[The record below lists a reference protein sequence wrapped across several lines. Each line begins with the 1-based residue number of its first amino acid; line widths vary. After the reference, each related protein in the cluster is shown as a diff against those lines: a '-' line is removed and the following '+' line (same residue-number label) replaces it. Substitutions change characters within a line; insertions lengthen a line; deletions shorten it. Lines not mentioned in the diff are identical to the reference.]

1 MRSNSQQM
9 NSMLKYGRSI
19 INLRFPDK
27 SEFLEVKEP
36 EFAISKDR
44 FQKELTSTLPFDS
57 ASYANVGIV
66 ISDKTRLCG
75 YPEYLPWITEVLEF
89 KGAKNENITLYIA
102 YGTHPKQTEE
112 ESVNSYGET
121 YRNYQ
126 FIHHD
131 SNDEQALVLLGVTS
145 RGTPVKVRKDILEST
160 LLITFGAISHHY
172 FAGYGG
178 GRKLFFPGLAD
189 RHAIYKNHSLFL
201 DLNTR
206 RLAEGCQPGHFE
218 GNPIAEDLKEIDRYM
233 PSRISVHGI
242 LNSKGKVSKLLIG
255 NSYDDFESACREHD
269 SYYRSGI
276 KRQYDLVV
284 ASSGGYPKD
293 INFIQ
298 GHKSIHHAAAFVRD
312 GGKLII
318 LCECIDGIGSNY
330 FMKFLEAGSFEKAFN
345 LLEAN
350 YEGNGGTALSMMTK
364 TSRIDIHM
372 LTNLTASECS
382 TLNVSKDGSR
392 EIQEII
398 DSENGSIAVIGNASL
413 LVR

>member
-1 MRSNSQQM
+1 M
-9 NSMLKYGRSI
+9 NSELKYGRSI
-19 INLRFPDK
+19 IKLKFPDK

-36 EFAISKDR
+36 EFDISKDR
-44 FQKELTSTLPFDS
+44 FQKELSSALPSDS
-57 ASYANVGIV
+57 ASYTNVGIV

-75 YPEYLPWITEVLEF
+75 YPEYLPWITEVLRF
-89 KGAKNENITLYIA
+89 KGAKKENITCYIA

-112 ESVNSYGET
+112 ESLNSYGET

-126 FIHHD
+126 FVHHD
-131 SNDEQALVLLGVTS
+131 CNDEEALIRLGETF
-145 RGTPVKVRKDILEST
+145 RGTPVIVRKDVLEST
-160 LLITFGAISHHY
+160 LLITYGAISHHY

-189 RHAIYKNHSLFL
+189 RRAIYRNHSLFL
-201 DLNTR
+201 DPNTR
-206 RLAEGCQPGHFE
+206 KLAEGCQPGLLE
-218 GNPIAEDLKEIDRYM
+218 GNPIAEDLKEIDGYM

-242 LNSKGKVSKLLIG
+242 LNSKGKVNKLLVG
-255 NSYDDFESACREHD
+255 NNYGDFESACREHD

-276 KRQYDLVV
+276 KKQYDLVI

-312 GGKLII
+312 GGRLIV

-345 LLEAN
+345 MLEEN

-364 TSRIDIHM
+364 TRRINIHM
-372 LTNLTASECS
+372 HTNLTASECS
-382 TLNVSKDGSR
+382 ILNVSKVGSR
-392 EIQEII
+392 EIQKII
-398 DSENGSIAVIGNASL
+398 DSESGSIAVIGNASL